1 MGVELSSRREVLA
14 YNYWTSIYLY
24 REQRDG
30 TFGVWISTYRRRG
43 LLSSYQAGIEN
54 INRYGFQYWNTI
66 FFGFRTSKPIVVR
79 ASYTEGDRIFNSQLD
94 HRLGMRDRGERLIIS
109 CGPISEVRIIECC
122 PEL

>member
-1 MGVELSSRREVLA
+1 MAPLA
-14 YNYWTSIYLY
+14 S
-24 REQRDG
+24 G
-30 TFGVWISTYRRRG
+30 YRRIVVG
-43 LLSSYQAGIEN
+43 DFYQVIKPALRISIDMVFNIGIP
-54 INRYGFQYWNTI
+54 F